1 MRCAPAKMADG
12 GGGEAELR
20 GLSPEES
27 GCWKGYVR
35 FLVGKSECVW
45 FIRLTAVILFRNF
58 VPHMGRWIG
67 LMFASSLLCRWP
79 VFELSRTF
87 VTVYKSQLP
96 PAQNPIIQSK

>member
-1 MRCAPAKMADG
+1 MEVRFEMCAGEDGGWRLAVG

-20 GLSPEES
+20 GLSPE
-27 GCWKGYVR
+27 WKGYVR

-87 VTVYKSQLP
+87 VTVFNPKS
-96 PAQNPIIQSK
+96 NNSI